1 MTASRILYLFVRR
14 AGQATVVG
22 ALLLAFLG
30 AGVAVAEGPRDWRL
44 EFPITDFE
52 RHAIAYDEIL
62 FDGARR
68 DSIPPIDHPR
78 FVPVSE
84 ITGVGALEPV
94 LSIAINGDLRAY
106 PLRLLLWHEIVN
118 DTVGGVPVLVSYC
131 PLCNSGVVFERRLEG
146 RLLEFGNTGRLR
158 HFDMVMYDKQT
169 ESWWQQF
176 LGEALI
182 GELTG
187 KRLKMLPARLE
198 SLSRFKARAPGGKLL
213 VPDDAT
219 ARPYGTTP
227 YVGMDSRKLP
237 RERFPYALPPGV
249 APLAR
254 VVVVAG
260 EAWTLD
266 YLRRETRVEHGGL
279 VLTWEPGQN
288 SIHDTSEIASG
299 RDVGNVV
306 VRRRTASGLEDV
318 AYDVS
323 FAFAFSAFVPDGVLH
338 RE

>member
-1 MTASRILYLFVRR
+1 MTASGILYFLVRR
-14 AGQATVVG
+14 AGQATVIG
-22 ALLLAFLG
+22 ALLLAFQG
-30 AGVAVAEGPRDWRL
+30 ASVAVAEGPRDWRL

-62 FDGARR
+62 FDGASR

-118 DTVGGVPVLVSYC
+118 DTVNDTVGGVPVLVSYG
-131 PLCNSGVVFERRLEG
+131 PPCNSGVVFERRLEG

-169 ESWWQQF
+169 ESCWQQF

-187 KRLKMLPARLE
+187 KRLKLLPARLE

-213 VPDDAT
+213 VPDDDG
-219 ARPYGTTP
+219 ARPYGRTP
-227 YVGMDSRKLP
+227 YFGMDSRALP
-237 RERFPYALPPGV
+237 RGRFPYYFPA
-249 APLAR
+249 
-254 VVVVAG
+254 VVAG
-260 EAWTLD
+260 SDW
-266 YLRRETRVEHGGL
+266 
-279 VLTWEPGQN
+279 
-288 SIHDTSEIASG
+288 
-299 RDVGNVV
+299 
-306 VRRRTASGLEDV
+306 
-318 AYDVS
+318 
-323 FAFAFSAFVPDGVLH
+323 
-338 RE
+338 